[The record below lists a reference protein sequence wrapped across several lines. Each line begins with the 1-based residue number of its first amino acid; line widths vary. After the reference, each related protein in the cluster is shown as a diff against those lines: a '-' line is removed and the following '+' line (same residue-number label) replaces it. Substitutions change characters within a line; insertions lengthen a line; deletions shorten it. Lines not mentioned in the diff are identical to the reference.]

1 MDVSSLGIP
10 TYEEYMQ
17 EYCERMNIPLIENWN
32 VYMAF
37 ILFRVAAILQGVY
50 KRSLKGLLYNVLTKI
65 IFNAPIL
72 KLLLF

>member
-10 TYEEYMQ
+10 TYEKYMQ

-50 KRSLKGLLYNVLTKI
+50 KRSLKGLFYIIVDTSAYLYVS
-65 IFNAPIL
+65 
-72 KLLLF
+72 